1 MMMANSDGSHVGFW
15 CNSCSLHPSCH
26 CVFLTGIHFWTEPL
40 HSKIKNHPDCKPI
53 CLLSSLPLTKP
64 QTNIWAAL
72 ATLSLAKFFRE
83 LKGREVVRPLLFD
96 AKVTRIYGWH
106 WLLCIGKEVSL
117 LQVYKCSVCPDT
129 WRRTFN
135 WPSLF
140 NCTKV

>member
-15 CNSCSLHPSCH
+15 CNSSSLHHSCH

-64 QTNIWAAL
+64 QTNIWAVL
-72 ATLSLAKFFRE
+72 ATLSLAKVFRE
-83 LKGREVVRPLLFD
+83 LKGREVVMPPTFRCQSNQNL
-96 AKVTRIYGWH
+96 
-106 WLLCIGKEVSL
+106 WLTLISVYWKEVSL
-117 LQVYKCSVCPDT
+117 LQVYKCSVGPNT
-129 WRRTFN
+129 WRRTCN